1 MQKTSFN
8 NFKVLNEDQDRKK
21 FNQFSK
27 KEKRNI
33 VDINILL
40 NRVKLEKKMEIK
52 RKIISFSLTSL
63 LLSLFGII
71 VLYIPLKVDCTK
83 IKIYHKLRIIKWL
96 VREKIRC
103 NQI

>member
-71 VLYIPLKVDCTK
+71 VLYVK
-83 IKIYHKLRIIKWL
+83 
-96 VREKIRC
+96 
-103 NQI
+103 